1 MSPRTRATRAESSG
15 PTTPFARQRRQA
27 SGDSSAHTPPLRPLL
42 PPGGISLPA
51 SVGGYGASQSA
62 VVVPAPRPSMSFC
75 ADRPASAAGASVEQ
89 ATGAVEAE
97 DGRDDDLA
105 VAPVRGDDDEDGHD
119 SGNTSSSSSGSS
131 GSSTGTGSGYVGR
144 KRRAGG
150 RLEPSRRPQSPGVDN
165 NSRGGLMDAEGSQ
178 DNLQEV
184 FGTPPARR
192 VGTAE
197 GSLDRNDA
205 TAASALAGVVDV
217 DAEGDGMVADN
228 VAGGVTTP
236 APVVSSDDDDAE
248 VPVRTLPARSAAAGV
263 SGGAA
268 LRLPE
273 APPVSTM
280 GARRVADEHET
291 TRRLLDLQ
299 MTGEQPPTGV
309 DSSSPSGAGSSKRLR
324 PWCNHDRYVWENSF
338 LCSLVWWRHGFGG
351 DLAGCGLSLV
361 IVLDVFS
368 WHCGS
373 QLAACVEFTDG
384 SCFLL
389 AACFFCITSVCF
401 PFSAD
406 CAQCRDVRRP
416 QRVPCCTT

>member
-1 MSPRTRATRAESSG
+1 MSPRTRAARAESSG

-62 VVVPAPRPSMSFC
+62 VVVPAPPPSLSFL
-75 ADRPASAAGASVEQ
+75 ADRPASAAGASIDQ
-89 ATGAVEAE
+89 ATGAVEAG
-97 DGRDDDLA
+97 DGREDDLV
-105 VAPVRGDDDEDGHD
+105 VAPVRGDDEDGHD

-131 GSSTGTGSGYVGR
+131 GSSSSGTGSGYVGR

-150 RLEPSRRPQSPGVDN
+150 RLEPSRRPQSPGADN

-192 VGTAE
+192 VGSAE
-197 GSLDRNDA
+197 GSPDHNDA

-217 DAEGDGMVADN
+217 DAEDDGMVADD
-228 VAGGVTTP
+228 VAGGVSTP

-248 VPVRTLPARSAAAGV
+248 VPVRTLPARSATVGV
-263 SGGAA
+263 RNGAA
-268 LRLPE
+268 LRLPDV
-273 APPVSTM
+273 PLVSKM
-280 GARRVADEHET
+280 GVRRVADEHET

-299 MTGEQPPTGV
+299 MTGEQPSTGV

-324 PWCNHDRYVWENSF
+324 PWCNHDRYVGENK
-338 LCSLVWWRHGFGG
+338 LLVSLVWRGRWLGG
-351 DLAGCGLSLV
+351 NLAGCALGLV
-361 IVLDVFS
+361 IVLDVVR
-368 WHCGS
+368 
-373 QLAACVEFTDG
+373 LALWSTAGCM
-384 SCFLL
+384 C
-389 AACFFCITSVCF
+389 
-401 PFSAD
+401 
-406 CAQCRDVRRP
+406 
-416 QRVPCCTT
+416 